1 MDHQYVTSIRGR
13 RECFFFHYHRLFIEH
28 HSSLRIWFSTSIS
41 NSSSTDDVEVCCVF
55 FLSRSRILQIIER
68 RMTILEVSQAFESYL
83 RNSCPVKAEL
93 SFELKCNGNANRGF
107 NGTSKRNYWSLNKK
121 HIRKGVFHFEHNKI
135 TILEMKVTWSQIKQN
150 HGVYLFITI
159 RLALSHGYLKWCS
172 LLGSKVWRT
181 LSCIFL
187 DMACHCD
194 EKLKEHVE

>member
-28 HSSLRIWFSTSIS
+28 QSSLRIWFSTSIS

-68 RMTILEVSQAFESYL
+68 RMTILEVPQAFQSYL

-93 SFELKCNGNANRGF
+93 SLGLKCNGNANRGF
-107 NGTSKRNYWSLNKK
+107 NGTSKRNNIKK
-121 HIRKGVFHFEHNKI
+121 HRRKGVFHFEHNKI
-135 TILEMKVTWSQIKQN
+135 TILEIKVIWSQIKQN

-159 RLALSHGYLKWCS
+159 RLALSHGYLKWYYLEVKCE
-172 LLGSKVWRT
+172 GH
-181 LSCIFL
+181 FL
-187 DMACHCD
+187 VFFWTWHDTD
-194 EKLKEHVE
+194 EKLKEHVD